1 MTHVFDVSNT
11 RKQQIMVEYITETGS
26 GFAVN
31 PEGEQVFMNKRLIDA
46 VDVQP
51 GDTYEAFL
59 LPNYPDK
66 RDQIPW
72 RAMRV
77 EPIQIDLDLNHV
89 RLDSLINRIVKW
101 MSDSDPGVPFTAS
114 EVAEGVDEELET
126 VQPLLEMNQQLFFK
140 TDAYVLL
147 PTDK

>member
-31 PEGEQVFMNKRLIDA
+31 PEGEQVFMNKRLVDA

-66 RDQIPW
+66 REHIPW

-77 EPIQIDLDLNHV
+77 EPVEINLDLSHV
-89 RLDSLINRIVKW
+89 TSDSLVNRIVNW
-101 MSDSDPGVPFTAS
+101 MSDSDPGIPFTAA
-114 EVAEGVDEELET
+114 EVAEALEEELET
-126 VQPLLEMNQQLFFK
+126 IQALLETNKHLFFK

>member
-31 PEGEQVFMNKRLIDA
+31 PEGEQVFMNKRLVDA

-66 RDQIPW
+66 REHIPW

-101 MSDSDPGVPFTAS
+101 MSDSDPGIPFTAA
-114 EVAEGVDEELET
+114 EVAEAVEEELET
-126 VQPLLEMNQQLFFK
+126 IQALLETNKHLFFK

>member
-46 VDVQP
+46 MEVEP
-51 GDTYEAFL
+51 GNTYEAFL

-101 MSDSDPGVPFTAS
+101 MSDSDPGIPFTAS
-114 EVAEGVDEELET
+114 EIAEGVDEELEV
-126 VQPLLEMNQQLFFK
+126 VQPLLEMNQQLFLK

>member
-77 EPIQIDLDLNHV
+77 EPVEINLDLDHV

-114 EVAEGVDEELET
+114 EVAEGVEEELET

>member
-89 RLDSLINRIVKW
+89 RLDSLVNRIVKW

-126 VQPLLEMNQQLFFK
+126 VQPLLEMNQQLFLK

>member
-31 PEGEQVFMNKRLIDA
+31 PEGEQVFMNKRLVDA

-66 RDQIPW
+66 REHIPW

-77 EPIQIDLDLNHV
+77 EPVEINLGLNHV
-89 RLDSLINRIVKW
+89 TSDSLVNRIVKW
-101 MSDSDPGVPFTAS
+101 MSDSDPGIPFTAA
-114 EVAEGVDEELET
+114 EVAEAVEEELET
-126 VQPLLEMNQQLFFK
+126 IQALLETNKHLFFK

>member
-46 VDVQP
+46 MEVEP
-51 GDTYEAFL
+51 GNTYEAFL

-126 VQPLLEMNQQLFFK
+126 VQPLLEMNQQLFLK

>member
-31 PEGEQVFMNKRLIDA
+31 PEGEQVFMNKRLVDA

-66 RDQIPW
+66 REHIPW

-77 EPIQIDLDLNHV
+77 EPVEINLDLNHV
-89 RLDSLINRIVKW
+89 TSDSLVNRIVKW
-101 MSDSDPGVPFTAS
+101 MSDSDPGIPFTVS
-114 EVAEGVDEELET
+114 EVAEGVDEDLEV

-140 TDAYVLL
+140 TDAYILL

>member
-101 MSDSDPGVPFTAS
+101 MSDSDPGIPFTAS
-114 EVAEGVDEELET
+114 EVAEGVDEELEA
-126 VQPLLEMNQQLFFK
+126 VQPLLEMNQQLFLK

>member
-46 VDVQP
+46 MEVEP
-51 GDTYEAFL
+51 GNTYEAFL

-89 RLDSLINRIVKW
+89 RLDSLVNRIVKW

-114 EVAEGVDEELET
+114 EVAEGVEEELET

>member
-46 VDVQP
+46 MEVEP
-51 GDTYEAFL
+51 GNTYEAFL

-89 RLDSLINRIVKW
+89 RLDSLVNRIVKW
-101 MSDSDPGVPFTAS
+101 MSDSDPGIPFTAS

-126 VQPLLEMNQQLFFK
+126 VQPLLEMNQQLFLK

>member
-26 GFAVN
+26 GFTVN

-46 VDVQP
+46 MEVEP
-51 GDTYEAFL
+51 GNTYEAFL

-101 MSDSDPGVPFTAS
+101 MSDSDPGIPFTAS
-114 EVAEGVDEELET
+114 EIAEGVDEELE
-126 VQPLLEMNQQLFFK
+126 VVKPLLEMNQQLFLK

>member
-31 PEGEQVFMNKRLIDA
+31 PEGEQVFMNKRLVDA

-59 LPNYPDK
+59 L
-66 RDQIPW
+66 
-72 RAMRV
+72 
-77 EPIQIDLDLNHV
+77 
-89 RLDSLINRIVKW
+89 ST
-101 MSDSDPGVPFTAS
+101 G
-114 EVAEGVDEELET
+114 
-126 VQPLLEMNQQLFFK
+126 
-140 TDAYVLL
+140 
-147 PTDK
+147 

>member
-31 PEGEQVFMNKRLIDA
+31 PEGEQVFMNKRLVDA

-126 VQPLLEMNQQLFFK
+126 VQPLLEMNQQLFLK

>member
-46 VDVQP
+46 MEVEP
-51 GDTYEAFL
+51 GNTYEAFL

-101 MSDSDPGVPFTAS
+101 MSDSDPGIPFTAS
-114 EVAEGVDEELET
+114 EVAEGVDEELEV
-126 VQPLLEMNQQLFFK
+126 VQPLLEMNQQLFLK

-147 PTDK
+147 PADK

>member
-31 PEGEQVFMNKRLIDA
+31 PEGEQVFMNKRLVDA

-66 RDQIPW
+66 REHIPW

-77 EPIQIDLDLNHV
+77 EPVEINLDLSHV
-89 RLDSLINRIVKW
+89 TSDSLVNRIVKW
-101 MSDSDPGVPFTAS
+101 MSDSDPGIPFTAA
-114 EVAEGVDEELET
+114 EVAEAVEEELET
-126 VQPLLEMNQQLFFK
+126 IQALLETNKHLFFK

>member
-46 VDVQP
+46 MEVEP
-51 GDTYEAFL
+51 GNTYEAFL

-77 EPIQIDLDLNHV
+77 EPVEINLDLDHV

-114 EVAEGVDEELET
+114 EVAEGVDEELEV
-126 VQPLLEMNQQLFFK
+126 VQPLLEMNQQLFLK

>member
-101 MSDSDPGVPFTAS
+101 MSDSDPGIPFTAS

-126 VQPLLEMNQQLFFK
+126 VQPLLEMNQQLFLK

>member
-46 VDVQP
+46 MEVEP
-51 GDTYEAFL
+51 GNTYEAFL

-101 MSDSDPGVPFTAS
+101 MSDSDPGIPFTAS
-114 EVAEGVDEELET
+114 EIAEGVDEELEV
-126 VQPLLEMNQQLFFK
+126 VQPLLEMNQQLFLK

-147 PTDK
+147 PADK

>member
-77 EPIQIDLDLNHV
+77 EPVEINLDLDHV

-126 VQPLLEMNQQLFFK
+126 VQPLLEMNQQLFLK

>member
-46 VDVQP
+46 MEVEP
-51 GDTYEAFL
+51 GNTYEAFL

-114 EVAEGVDEELET
+114 EVAEGVDEELEV
-126 VQPLLEMNQQLFFK
+126 VQPLLEMNQQLFLK

>member
-46 VDVQP
+46 MEVEP
-51 GDTYEAFL
+51 GNTYEAFL

-89 RLDSLINRIVKW
+89 RLDSLVNRIVKW

-114 EVAEGVDEELET
+114 EVAEGVDEELEV
-126 VQPLLEMNQQLFFK
+126 VQPLLEMNQQLFLK

>member
-77 EPIQIDLDLNHV
+77 EPVEINLDLNHITS
-89 RLDSLINRIVKW
+89 DSLVNKIVKW

-126 VQPLLEMNQQLFFK
+126 VQPQLETNKHLFFK

>member
-46 VDVQP
+46 MEVEP
-51 GDTYEAFL
+51 GNTYEAFL

-114 EVAEGVDEELET
+114 EVAEGVEEELET
-126 VQPLLEMNQQLFFK
+126 VQPLLEMNQQLFLK

>member
-46 VDVQP
+46 MEVEP
-51 GDTYEAFL
+51 GNTYEAFL

-101 MSDSDPGVPFTAS
+101 MSDSDPGIPFTAS

-126 VQPLLEMNQQLFFK
+126 VQPLLEMNQQLFLK

>member
-46 VDVQP
+46 MEVEP
-51 GDTYEAFL
+51 GNTYEAFL

-101 MSDSDPGVPFTAS
+101 MSDSDPGIPFTAS
-114 EVAEGVDEELET
+114 EVAEGVDEELEV
-126 VQPLLEMNQQLFFK
+126 VQPLLEMNQQLFLK

>member
-46 VDVQP
+46 MEVEP
-51 GDTYEAFL
+51 GNTYEAFL

-101 MSDSDPGVPFTAS
+101 MSDSDPGIPFTAS

>member
-101 MSDSDPGVPFTAS
+101 MSDSDPGIPFTAS
-114 EVAEGVDEELET
+114 EVAEGVDEELEV
-126 VQPLLEMNQQLFFK
+126 VQPLLEMNQQLFLK

>member
-77 EPIQIDLDLNHV
+77 EPVEINLDLDHV

>member
-46 VDVQP
+46 MEVEP
-51 GDTYEAFL
+51 GNTYEAFL
-59 LPNYPDK
+59 LPNYQDK

-77 EPIQIDLDLNHV
+77 EPVEINLDLDHV

-101 MSDSDPGVPFTAS
+101 MSDSDPGIPFTAS
-114 EVAEGVDEELET
+114 EIAEGVDEELET

>member
-31 PEGEQVFMNKRLIDA
+31 PEGEQVFMNKRLVDA

-66 RDQIPW
+66 REHIPW

-77 EPIQIDLDLNHV
+77 EPVEINLDLSHV
-89 RLDSLINRIVKW
+89 TSDSLINRIVKW
-101 MSDSDPGVPFTAS
+101 MSDSDPGIPFTAS
-114 EVAEGVDEELET
+114 EVAEGVEEELET
-126 VQPLLEMNQQLFFK
+126 IQALLETNKHLFFK

>member
-46 VDVQP
+46 MEVEP
-51 GDTYEAFL
+51 GNTYEAFL

-89 RLDSLINRIVKW
+89 RLDSLVNRIVKW

-126 VQPLLEMNQQLFFK
+126 VQPLLEMNQQLFLK

>member
-1 MTHVFDVSNT
+1 MTHVFDLSNT

-31 PEGEQVFMNKRLIDA
+31 PKGEQVFMNKRL
-46 VDVQP
+46 VDTMEVEP
-51 GDTYEAFL
+51 GNTYEAFL

-66 RDQIPW
+66 RDHIPW

-77 EPIQIDLDLNHV
+77 EPIQLNLALNHV
-89 RLDSLINRIVKW
+89 TSDSLVNRIVKW
-101 MSDSDPGVPFTAS
+101 MSDCDPGIPFTAS
-114 EVAEGVDEELET
+114 EVAEALEEELET
-126 VQPLLEMNQQLFFK
+126 VQALLETNQHLFFK

>member
-1 MTHVFDVSNT
+1 
-11 RKQQIMVEYITETGS
+11 
-26 GFAVN
+26 
-31 PEGEQVFMNKRLIDA
+31 MNKRLVDA

-66 RDQIPW
+66 REHIPW

-77 EPIQIDLDLNHV
+77 EPVEINLDLNHV
-89 RLDSLINRIVKW
+89 TSDSLVNRIVNW
-101 MSDSDPGVPFTAS
+101 MSDSDPGIPFTAA
-114 EVAEGVDEELET
+114 EVAEAVEEELET
-126 VQPLLEMNQQLFFK
+126 IQALLETNKHLFFK

>member
-46 VDVQP
+46 MEVEP
-51 GDTYEAFL
+51 GNTYEAFL

-89 RLDSLINRIVKW
+89 RLDSLVNRIVKW

-114 EVAEGVDEELET
+114 EVAGGVDEELEV
-126 VQPLLEMNQQLFFK
+126 VQPLLEMNQQLFLK

>member
-31 PEGEQVFMNKRLIDA
+31 PEGEQVFMNKRLVDA

-66 RDQIPW
+66 REHIPW

-77 EPIQIDLDLNHV
+77 EPVEINLDLSHV
-89 RLDSLINRIVKW
+89 TSDSLVNRIVKW
-101 MSDSDPGVPFTAS
+101 MSDSDPGVPFTAA
-114 EVAEGVDEELET
+114 EVAEGVEEELET
-126 VQPLLEMNQQLFFK
+126 IQALLETNKHLFFK